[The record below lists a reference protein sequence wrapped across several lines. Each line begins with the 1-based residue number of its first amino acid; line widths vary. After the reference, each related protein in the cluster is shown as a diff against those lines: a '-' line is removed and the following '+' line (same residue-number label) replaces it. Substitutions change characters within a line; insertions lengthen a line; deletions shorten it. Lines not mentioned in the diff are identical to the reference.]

1 MFFGMSRAVGVK
13 WMCNIVKRGSY
24 VEKKGNNTKM
34 VVLDMGNLIIRA
46 E

>member
-1 MFFGMSRAVGVK
+1 MFFEMSRAVGVK
-13 WMCNIVKRGSY
+13 WKCNIVKRGSY
-24 VEKKGNNTKM
+24 VEKQGNNTKM